1 MYEDEILREV
11 WRVKDKLAAEYARDP
26 DAYWAKLRQIGQAWK
41 KRGGNITVRKTA
53 RRKVKRAN
61 SRVSHVGVQ

>member
-26 DAYWAKLRQIGQAWK
+26 NAYWAKLRQIGREWK
-41 KRGGNITVRKTA
+41 RRGGAIATRTTA

-61 SRVSHVGVQ
+61 SGVSPGGVQ